1 MVKKTKRRKKL
12 SKLTDEEQRIVQD
25 AATAERE
32 EETIVERTLKGLGVD
47 NGPDGRGD
55 DPPPE
60 LLVKVKWRPET
71 LDFDLHVAGDVGG
84 DGTGDGAGDGAGRD
98 VFFIQTRLNDD
109 DVMVYRNEDTGWGWP
124 PYFKFDTANLQ
135 AEAADLRSTAAAP
148 QLVVIRHY
156 GWRNEFLSVYPN
168 VVSLRPVDGPDV
180 RIIPWLNIILLTL
193 LVAVV
198 WALYVRWRRFR
209 QARIDPVLDDMGDNL
224 DEAGGR
230 LKGFF
235 RRKG

>member
-1 MVKKTKRRKKL
+1 MRYVKWSIIVLFWALVAAFLHYTLPQHDVARISDTYEKRIDPGENSL
-12 SKLTDEEQRIVQD
+12 FWSN
-25 AATAERE
+25 AATGESLNV
-32 EETIVERTLKGLGVD
+32 T
-47 NGPDGRGD
+47 
-55 DPPPE
+55 
-60 LLVKVKWRPET
+60 
-71 LDFDLHVAGDVGG
+71 
-84 DGTGDGAGDGAGRD
+84 GRD

-124 PYFKFDTANLQ
+124 PYFKFNTANLQ
-135 AEAADLRSTAAAP
+135 AEAADLRSTSAAP
-148 QLVVIRHY
+148 QWVVIRHY
-156 GWRNEFLSVYPN
+156 GWRNEFLSIYPN

-193 LVAVV
+193 LAAVA

>member
-1 MVKKTKRRKKL
+1 MRYVKWSIIVLFWALVAAFLHYTLPQHDVARISDTYEKRIDPGENSL
-12 SKLTDEEQRIVQD
+12 FWSN
-25 AATAERE
+25 AATGESLNV
-32 EETIVERTLKGLGVD
+32 T
-47 NGPDGRGD
+47 
-55 DPPPE
+55 
-60 LLVKVKWRPET
+60 
-71 LDFDLHVAGDVGG
+71 
-84 DGTGDGAGDGAGRD
+84 GRD

-135 AEAADLRSTAAAP
+135 AEAADLRSTSAAP
-148 QLVVIRHY
+148 QWVVIRHY

>member
-1 MVKKTKRRKKL
+1 MRYVKWSIIVLFWALVAAFLHYTLPQHDVARISDTYEKRIDPGENSL
-12 SKLTDEEQRIVQD
+12 FWSN
-25 AATAERE
+25 AAT
-32 EETIVERTLKGLGVD
+32 G
-47 NGPDGRGD
+47 
-55 DPPPE
+55 
-60 LLVKVKWRPET
+60 ET
-71 LDFDLHVAGDVGG
+71 LNV
-84 DGTGDGAGDGAGRD
+84 TGRD

-148 QLVVIRHY
+148 QWVVIRHY

>member
-1 MVKKTKRRKKL
+1 MRYVKWSIIVLFWALVAAFLHYTLPQHDIARISDTYEKRIDPGENSL
-12 SKLTDEEQRIVQD
+12 FWSN
-25 AATAERE
+25 AAT
-32 EETIVERTLKGLGVD
+32 G
-47 NGPDGRGD
+47 
-55 DPPPE
+55 
-60 LLVKVKWRPET
+60 ET
-71 LDFDLHVAGDVGG
+71 LNV
-84 DGTGDGAGDGAGRD
+84 TGRD

-148 QLVVIRHY
+148 QWVLIRHY

>member
-1 MVKKTKRRKKL
+1 MRYVKWSIIVLFWALVAAFLHYTLPQHDIARISDTYEKRIDPGENSL
-12 SKLTDEEQRIVQD
+12 FWSN
-25 AATAERE
+25 AAT
-32 EETIVERTLKGLGVD
+32 G
-47 NGPDGRGD
+47 
-55 DPPPE
+55 
-60 LLVKVKWRPET
+60 ET
-71 LDFDLHVAGDVGG
+71 LNV
-84 DGTGDGAGDGAGRD
+84 TGRD

-135 AEAADLRSTAAAP
+135 AEAADLRSSAAAP
-148 QLVVIRHY
+148 QWVVIRHY

-168 VVSLRPVDGPDV
+168 VVSLRLVDGPDV